1 MKKGFTLV
9 ELLVVVAILGILA
22 AVGIVSFGGFLGSA
36 KENASRANH
45 KQVVQFIQASIMK
58 CDMGGELIL
67 KHNPTTDTPDLCP
80 TVRGTVSRNEYS
92 SSRRPSTE
100 DMIDRFVYH
109 FRSLKW
115 CNAYGRM
122 HSSGQTC
129 EEGVEGGGIPGE
141 SGNLGAVKLIPDD
154 TKIIIDTRVLENEW
168 VTDRVDLNQ

>member
-58 CDMGGELIL
+58 CHMGDELIL
-67 KHNPTTDTPDLCP
+67 KHNNTTDTPDLCP
-80 TVRGTVSRNEYS
+80 TVRGEVFRKDFSGN
-92 SSRRPSTE
+92 TE
-100 DMIDRFVYH
+100 DMIYRFIYH
-109 FRSLKW
+109 LSLSLSKW
-115 CNAYGRM
+115 CNAYGKM
-122 HSSGQTC
+122 HANGKTC

-141 SGNLGAVKLIPDD
+141 SGNLGVVKLTTDG
-154 TKIIIDTRVLENEW
+154 TKIVIDTRVLENEW

>member
-1 MKKGFTLV
+1 MVEMKKGFTLV

-67 KHNPTTDTPDLCP
+67 KHNPEIDTSDLCP
-80 TVRGTVSRNEYS
+80 TLRGEVFRSDYRS
-92 SSRRPSTE
+92 STE
-100 DMIDRFVYH
+100 DMVARFVYH
-109 FRSLKW
+109 FSLSLKW
-115 CNAYGRM
+115 CNAYGKM
-122 HSSGQTC
+122 HTNGKTC

-141 SGNLGAVKLIPDD
+141 SGNLGVVKLIRDG